1 MIGERLAELRN
12 DHGDTQQSLGDRL
25 NVTKFTISNWE
36 QGKSEPSHEFLV
48 KICRLYNVSADYLLG
63 ISDVDPAY
71 VQRRRGGTLSRE
83 ELSELEQFERFL
95 LWRRKSGAN
104 RKQ

>member
-1 MIGERLAELRN
+1 MLGERLSEIRK
-12 DHGDTQQSLGDRL
+12 DHGETQQQLADLL

-48 KICRLYNVSADYLLG
+48 KLCRHYRVSADYLLG

-71 VQRRRGGTLSRE
+71 VQRQRGVRFTPD
-83 ELSELEQFERFL
+83 ELETLRSVERYL
-95 LWRRKSGAN
+95 IWCRRNRQKSE
-104 RKQ
+104 